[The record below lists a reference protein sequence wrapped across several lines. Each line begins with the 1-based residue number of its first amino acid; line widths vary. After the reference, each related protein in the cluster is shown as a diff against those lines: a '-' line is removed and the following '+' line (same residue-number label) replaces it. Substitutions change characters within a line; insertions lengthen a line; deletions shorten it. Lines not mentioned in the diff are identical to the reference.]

1 VRLKHAVYCVLLLT
15 WLAVA
20 TTKTAASPM
29 LVRLGNAQVVLA
41 LSPDPPVVGAV
52 RATLH
57 VSGVPTSILSR
68 TAIRFRAE
76 MPSMGMSGPSG
87 FVRRSGVPGNYVF
100 NLALQMAAPYAVR
113 LQFSGGL
120 TGVVTYRFAVAD
132 DASNV
137 SSMKN
142 MSGMSNSS
150 GNPEAWR
157 NAVFAL
163 VALLLVGA
171 IVLRKDRRPITLG
184 LLVAAAFLVLFLA
197 IGQSRY
203 AAPAMDMS
211 SMSRVQGTGATPVV
225 LATVRSGESR
235 TTISAPGTVQPY
247 LTQDIVVRAAGILQ
261 NFNSYAGDHVRAGQ
275 IIATLD
281 AAELGS
287 QAQAAAADA
296 QAQAAGARA
305 AEIEAQ
311 HHAPVGLSIAQNE
324 AVSVRT
330 DLAAAI
336 ADQHAKAHQ
345 LSYWGHEISR
355 EQMLYSQG
363 AVSQEE
369 LQSEQSQAA
378 AARSAYEAAGQH
390 VASLQQQVQAAQ
402 SKTTDARAN
411 IAMTEQQAQAAQAQ
425 ASRAASSAQSA
436 GTLAAYRTVVA
447 PNDAVV
453 LKRLV
458 DPGVYVAAGTAILRI
473 AVVDRLR
480 IQANVAQED
489 RNGINIGTPID
500 ARLPNGQVVHGRV
513 SSMAPAAD
521 PATHTAPIEAIVSG
535 TPSGIQP
542 GGYVRVTL
550 HEYGSTTEGLQVPSA
565 ALVGNGSEAA
575 VWVDNDGSAHRSGV
589 HVISDDGTTAI
600 VKGDIRAGMRVV
612 TDGAATLEEGQTI
625 MEQHA

>member
-1 VRLKHAVYCVLLLT
+1 
-15 WLAVA
+15 
-20 TTKTAASPM
+20 M

-57 VSGVPTSILSR
+57 VSGVPTSVLSR
-68 TAIRFRAE
+68 TTIRFRAD

-87 FVRRSGVPGNYVF
+87 FVRRSGPAGNYAF
-100 NLALQMAAPYAVR
+100 NLALQMAAPWAVQ
-113 LQFSGGL
+113 LQFSRGL
-120 TGVVTYRFAVAD
+120 SGIVTYRFAVAG
-132 DASNV
+132 ASNV
-137 SSMKN
+137 SSMNN
-142 MSGMSNSS
+142 MSGMSDGS
-150 GNPEAWR
+150 GNPNAWR

-163 VALLLVGA
+163 IALLLVGA
-171 IVLRKDRRPITLG
+171 MVLRKDRRPVTLG
-184 LLVAAAFLVLFLA
+184 LVIGAALLVLLLA

-211 SMSRVQGTGATPVV
+211 SMSSIQGTGATPVV
-225 LATVRSGESR
+225 FATVRSGATR

-247 LTQDIVVRAAGILQ
+247 LTQDIVVRAAGTLE
-261 NFNSYAGDHVRAGQ
+261 NFSSYAGDHVRAGQ

-324 AVSVRT
+324 AISVRT

-336 ADQHAKAHQ
+336 ADHHAKAQQ
-345 LSYWGHEISR
+345 LSYWSHEISR

-378 AARSAYEAAGQH
+378 AARSGYEAAGQH

-411 IAMTEQQAQAAQAQ
+411 IAMAQQQAQAAQAQ

-489 RNGINIGTPID
+489 RSGIDIGTPID
-500 ARLPNGQVVHGRV
+500 AQLPNGKIVHGRI

-521 PATHTAPIEAIVSG
+521 PATHSAQIEAIVSG
-535 TPSGIQP
+535 SVSGIAP
-542 GGYVRVTL
+542 GAYVRVRL
-550 HEYGSTTEGLQVPSA
+550 HGHGSTTEGLRVPSA
-565 ALVGNGSEAA
+565 AIVGGGSDAA
-575 VWVDNDGSAHRSGV
+575 VWLDKDGSAHRVQV
-589 HVISDDGTTAI
+589 HVTSDDGTTAS
-600 VKGDIRAGMRVV
+600 VKGDLRVGMRVV
-612 TDGAATLEEGQTI
+612 TDGATTLEEGRPI
-625 MEQHA
+625 VEQHA